1 MALFRKYRQKRRRR
15 MARKSYRRRGAG
27 LRSFRGSR
35 TYPFVLLGGAAAGLI
50 AAVLLVLFLLVPALS
65 GQPKSDPD
73 AIVPGKFVDPETGTE
88 ADIKENDLSSL
99 QNEAVIQY
107 KTINDAYLC
116 GEEIVFSSASVRDG
130 VAFYDKLVVYNTA
143 TQESQ
148 EISGINVKYDN
159 IVWTRLTPDFLVWVD
174 SNDDGGGRI
183 MLYNRAEGK
192 SYLVKEYA
200 YALPQIS
207 VSGEYLAFWQ
217 QAGESIDRLYLYHM
231 PTREGVAVKVYDG
244 MDSVTGSAHVSEG
257 GLVYAVPYMENEIQK
272 CRIYVQPLDGGAEVA
287 YEPGRYAYS
296 PKMNGNYI
304 AFLSSTSGPPRDI
317 YLMEKGGET
326 KLIESG
332 VLNFDMG
339 QDFLAYTKDQN
350 VYIHVFATGQK
361 YRLNTDISR
370 GRLASVCGDM
380 VAWYDV
386 TSESDVDVVKYAKA
400 VW

>member
-1 MALFRKYRQKRRRR
+1 
-15 MARKSYRRRGAG
+15 
-27 LRSFRGSR
+27 
-35 TYPFVLLGGAAAGLI
+35 
-50 AAVLLVLFLLVPALS
+50 
-65 GQPKSDPD
+65 
-73 AIVPGKFVDPETGTE
+73 
-88 ADIKENDLSSL
+88 
-99 QNEAVIQY
+99 
-107 KTINDAYLC
+107 
-116 GEEIVFSSASVRDG
+116 
-130 VAFYDKLVVYNTA
+130 
-143 TQESQ
+143 
-148 EISGINVKYDN
+148 
-159 IVWTRLTPDFLVWVD
+159 
-174 SNDDGGGRI
+174 
-183 MLYNRAEGK
+183 
-192 SYLVKEYA
+192 
-200 YALPQIS
+200 
-207 VSGEYLAFWQ
+207 
-217 QAGESIDRLYLYHM
+217 M

-244 MDSVTGSAHVSEG
+244 MASVTGSAHVSEG

-350 VYIHVFATGQK
+350 VYIYVFATGQK

-380 VAWYDV
+380 VCLLY
-386 TSESDVDVVKYAKA
+386 TSDAADD
-400 VW
+400 